1 MENRLMTRTEIESR
15 IDEVQS
21 RLVKIYKLGMQVPE
35 AVNRKELNELE
46 KRLSNLQNA
55 LELSFERH
63 FIYEVNTY
71 SYAK

>member
-1 MENRLMTRTEIESR
+1 MTRTEIESR

-21 RLVKIYKLGMQVPE
+21 RLIKIYKLGMQVPE

-63 FIYEVNTY
+63 FITEVNNY
-71 SYAK
+71 NYAR

>member
-21 RLVKIYKLGMQVPE
+21 RLIKIYKLGMQVPE

-63 FIYEVNTY
+63 FITEVNNY
-71 SYAK
+71 NYAR